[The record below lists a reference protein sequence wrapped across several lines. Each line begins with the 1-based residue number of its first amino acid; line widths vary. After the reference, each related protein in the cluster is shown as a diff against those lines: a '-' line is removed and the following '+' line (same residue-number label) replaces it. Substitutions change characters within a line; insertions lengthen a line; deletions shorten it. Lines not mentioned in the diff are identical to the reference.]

1 MNLLGPVFE
10 SVAAVRESFPLQ
22 RAAARMALVL
32 VLALVAS
39 AAAAAGASGDEQ
51 GHTASIVPALIG
63 FAGSLLGAGFAFAAA
78 WGATRV
84 ELRRQREDNVS
95 MRASIG
101 RLEADVSAVREKVA
115 HLSGVMER

>member
-1 MNLLGPVFE
+1 MSPLDPVRE

-22 RAAARMALVL
+22 RAAARMALIL
-32 VLALVAS
+32 GLALT
-39 AAAAAGASGDEQ
+39 AAGAAASGDETQ